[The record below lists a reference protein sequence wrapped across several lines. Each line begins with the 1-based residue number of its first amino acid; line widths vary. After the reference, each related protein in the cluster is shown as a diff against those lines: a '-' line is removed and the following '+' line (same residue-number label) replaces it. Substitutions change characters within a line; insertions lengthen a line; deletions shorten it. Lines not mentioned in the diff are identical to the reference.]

1 MRKKI
6 AVLAAAAVGFCGLS
20 GCSEEYPETEIPDF
34 TIPEQILDHAQAE
47 IPEIDV
53 DGYAVPDTEAL
64 NFVQDLKL
72 GWNLGNTFDA
82 FDCNLTDEMA
92 YEKAW
97 CGAYTTIE
105 DIAAVKAA
113 GFRTVRIPVS
123 WHNHVDENFQVSK
136 AWMQRIKEVVDWC
149 IACDLY
155 VIVNTHHDNAE
166 AYYYPDSA
174 HLESSK
180 AFLSAIWTQMGE
192 VFRDYDERVILES
205 MNEPRL
211 VGTNYEWVLDESAPE
226 CQDAMECIN
235 RLNQLFVDTIRGIG
249 GGNETRYLLCPGY
262 AASVDGAAAEEFRIP
277 DDPADHV
284 IVSVHAYTPYDFALN
299 RAGTDSFDSSNPV
312 DRNAVLNFMD
322 ILYGKFVMNGTPVLL
337 GEFGALNKDNLED
350 RIDFSAYYVAAARGR
365 GMTCCWWDNNA
376 FMGSGENFG
385 LLFRKTAT
393 YTYPDIV
400 KAMLAYCE
408 TGEAS

>member
-6 AVLAAAAVGFCGLS
+6 AVLAAAAVGFGGLS

-235 RLNQLFVDTIRGIG
+235 QLNQLFVDTIRGIG

-277 DDPADHV
+277 DDPADRV